1 MLKIKKLNEAAETPS
16 YACHGDAGL
25 DLKAVTITVTEDY
38 IEYGTGLAI
47 EIPYGFAAFIFPRSS
62 ISNYS
67 LILANSVGVVDSG
80 YKGEL
85 KVRFKKIG
93 DKDKIYEI
101 GNKVAQLV
109 LMPIAIAN
117 SIEVVDELSA
127 TDRGTGGFGHSGK

>member
-16 YACHGDAGL
+16 YACPGDAGL
-25 DLKAVTITVTEDY
+25 DLKAVTVSVSEDY

-80 YKGEL
+80 YRGEL
-85 KVRFKKIG
+85 KIRFKKIG
-93 DKDKIYEI
+93 DKDKIYNL
-101 GNKVAQLV
+101 GDKVAQLV
-109 LMPIAIAN
+109 LMPIAIAT
-117 SIEVVDELSA
+117 SIEVVEEL
-127 TDRGTGGFGHSGK
+127 TPTNRGIGGFGHTGK

>member
-16 YACHGDAGL
+16 YACPGDAGL
-25 DLKAVTITVTEDY
+25 DLKAVTVSVSEDY

-80 YKGEL
+80 YRGEL
-85 KVRFKKIG
+85 KIRFKKIG
-93 DKDKIYEI
+93 DKDKIYNL
-101 GNKVAQLV
+101 GDKVAQLV
-109 LMPIAIAN
+109 LMPIAIAT
-117 SIEVVDELSA
+117 SIEVVEELA
-127 TDRGTGGFGHSGK
+127 PTNRGIGGFGHTGK

>member
-25 DLKAVTITVTEDY
+25 DLKAVTVTVTEDY

-67 LILANSVGVVDSG
+67 LILANSVGLVDSG

-117 SIEVVDELSA
+117 SIEVVDELSV